1 MGKHSENTNLS
12 SDHEVIDLPE
22 DLASLDTHLGEVL
35 RERFATEPSSE
46 MVDRIVSASLD
57 SRTPESLPLYAS
69 RSLNIVGPSF
79 RAAAAVLLVSGLA
92 VAAWFASRDSLSKT
106 AVPEPRTLA
115 INFEE
120 EIGVASAEEAI
131 LVAVLEGDGA
141 WIDRSSFDRP
151 GALEAEPVVRT
162 RGTNVD
168 DLADEIT
175 LILGATS

>member
-1 MGKHSENTNLS
+1 MDKHSENPNFS
-12 SDHEVIDLPE
+12 SDHEVVGLPE
-22 DLASLDTHLGEVL
+22 DLASLDTRLGEVL
-35 RERFATEPSSE
+35 RERFVTEPSSE

-57 SRTPESLPLYAS
+57 SRTPESIPLYAS

-79 RAAAAVLLVSGLA
+79 RAAAALLLVSGLA
-92 VAAWFASRDSLSKT
+92 VAAWFASRDSMST
-106 AVPEPRTLA
+106 TVPEPRTLA

-131 LVAVLEGDGA
+131 LVAVLQGDGA
-141 WIDRSSFDRP
+141 WIGRSSFDRP